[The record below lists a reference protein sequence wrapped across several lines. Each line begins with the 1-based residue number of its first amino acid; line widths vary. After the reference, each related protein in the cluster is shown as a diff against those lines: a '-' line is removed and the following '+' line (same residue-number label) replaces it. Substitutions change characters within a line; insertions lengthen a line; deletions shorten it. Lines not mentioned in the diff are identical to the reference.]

1 MSLAKSLLL
10 SCPSGVGVMGAFAI
24 DEPTAGASRPRIMSL
39 DVLRGTAVLGILLIN
54 IMGMGRE
61 LDISPYYGHEPGPAG
76 GWDPADQ
83 VVWWI
88 SQIFVEGTM
97 RGLFT
102 LLFGAGFI
110 IFCSRTQTSSGRS
123 DVRVLYL
130 RRIFWL
136 FVFGL
141 VHMYVLLWPG
151 ETLAIYG
158 IAGLALLPFLQWQPR
173 SLFLAGGAVLL
184 ATALW
189 SSLDASKAAADDFG
203 EPTILVQG
211 QPLADLGVRLPDGY
225 ELDVQAYREE
235 ILARRGG
242 LSENLRHNFE
252 VVNSWTFDWSTF
264 WWVLDAIGLM
274 LIGAALM
281 KSGIISADRPERFY
295 AKLALVG
302 YAVGVPINL
311 WETITVAGTEFQPT
325 FWPEITYQIGR
336 IAVTAGHLGL
346 LLFIVK
352 RRWAPKVQQAIAA
365 VGRMAL
371 TNYIGQT
378 VIAVFIFSGFGLGLY
393 ACMERVELWALAVG
407 IWVAQIAFSSWWLTH
422 HAMGPLEALWRR
434 LTYGQPRAAVVTA

>member
-1 MSLAKSLLL
+1 
-10 SCPSGVGVMGAFAI
+10 MGTITI
-24 DEPTAGASRPRIMSL
+24 DGPTAGVRRPRIMSL

-83 VVWWI
+83 VIWWI

-110 IFCSRTQTSSGRS
+110 IFCGRTLTSSGRA
-123 DVRVLYL
+123 DIRVLYL

-136 FVFGL
+136 FMFGL
-141 VHMYVLLWPG
+141 VHMYILLWPG

-158 IAGLALLPFLQWQPR
+158 IAGLALLPFLRWKPR
-173 SLFLAGGAVLL
+173 SLFVAGTAVLL
-184 ATALW
+184 ATAVW
-189 SSLDASKAAADDFG
+189 SAVDARNAAADDVG
-203 EPTILVQG
+203 EPTQLIQD
-211 QPLADLGVRLPDGY
+211 QPLGDLGVRLPKSF
-225 ELDVQAYREE
+225 ELDVVAYRDE

-242 LSENLRHNFE
+242 LAENLRHNFN
-252 VVNSWTFDWSTF
+252 VVNSWNFDWSTF

-281 KSGIISADRPERFY
+281 KSGIISAERSDRFY
-295 AKLALVG
+295 AMLALGG
-302 YAVGVPINL
+302 YLVGVPINL
-311 WETITVAGTEFQPT
+311 WETATVMAAGFQPT
-325 FWPEITYQIGR
+325 FWPEVTYQLGR

-346 LLFIVK
+346 ILFIVK
-352 RRWAPKVQQAIAA
+352 RHWAPKVQQALAA

-371 TNYIGQT
+371 TNYVAQT
-378 VIAVFIFSGFGLGLY
+378 VIADLIFSGFGLGLY
-393 ACMERVELWALAVG
+393 AFLERAELWALVMVIWAV
-407 IWVAQIAFSSWWLTH
+407 QIAFSSWWLTH
-422 HAMGPLEALWRR
+422 RAMGPLESLWRR
-434 LTYGQPRAAVVTA
+434 LTYGRPGAPVVLA